1 MLAQLHKQQRMPYN
15 LHDYVV
21 IIKDFLDLKTCKTII
36 KKTKNLDWHIHSYS
50 SGYGD
55 THSYDNDLSILN
67 TDIPEVQEL
76 NSKLWNVLKT
86 YYEIYKFD
94 WHASWDGYS
103 YVRLNKYDVNTEM
116 RLHCDHI
123 KTLFDGTIKG
133 NPTLTMLGALND
145 NYSGGELV
153 MFDSEIIELKAGN
166 IMIFPSTFLYPHQV
180 LPVTKGVRYSYV
192 SWSY

>member
-1 MLAQLHKQQRMPYN
+1 MLAKLHKQQRMPYN

-21 IIKDFLDLKTCKTII
+21 IIKDFLDVKTCKTIL

-50 SGYGD
+50 SGHGD
-55 THSYDNDLSILN
+55 HHSYDNDLSILN

-76 NSKLWNVLKT
+76 NTKLWHALKT
-86 YYEIYKFD
+86 YHDIYKFE
-94 WHASWDGYS
+94 WMNSWDGYS

-123 KTLFDGTIKG
+123 KTLFDGTRKG
-133 NPTLTMLGALND
+133 NPTLTMLGSLND

-153 MFDSEIIELKAGN
+153 MFDSEIIELKAGS